1 MFKFCSFNEQTLYI
15 AQPCTESRGTEQRV
29 NSGRTEGSFKEE
41 MVFEMAFN
49 TYESTEWRLLGR
61 VFLSEGAP
69 GPKACGRLEGC
80 QVLWYVLSDQHI
92 SKKAVISGRWVM
104 RNSHFLRYTFL
115 HI

>member
-1 MFKFCSFNEQTLYI
+1 VFKFCSFNEQTLYI

-41 MVFEMAFN
+41 IVFEMALN

-69 GPKACGRLEGC
+69 GPKA
-80 QVLWYVLSDQHI
+80 H
-92 SKKAVISGRWVM
+92 
-104 RNSHFLRYTFL
+104 TFKGMW
-115 HI
+115 